1 MKGMADII
9 AVGIFLS
16 LAPLPLEAQSYPSK
30 PIKIIMGTLPG
41 GRLDLIGRAVLSELE
56 TQLKQQVRARG
67 QA

>member
-1 MKGMADII
+1 
-9 AVGIFLS
+9 
-16 LAPLPLEAQSYPSK
+16 
-30 PIKIIMGTLPG
+30 MGTLPG